1 MAAIRQPPRIVP
13 LDQAHDR
20 AAFACGTLP
29 LDTYLQKQARQDMR
43 RRVAV
48 TYVLAGSNDR
58 EIAGYYT
65 LSATSLL
72 LADLPETIA
81 RQLPRYPAVPATLL
95 GRLAVASKSRGQR
108 LGELLLRDALH
119 RSAGTSRTI
128 GSTAVVTDAKD
139 EDAQAFYERYGFL
152 RLTTVP
158 RRLFLP
164 MATMEA
170 VL

>member
-1 MAAIRQPPRIVP
+1 M
-13 LDQAHDR
+13 
-20 AAFACGTLP
+20 
-29 LDTYLQKQARQDMR
+29 
-43 RRVAV
+43 
-48 TYVLAGSNDR
+48 
-58 EIAGYYT
+58 
-65 LSATSLL
+65 
-72 LADLPETIA
+72 
-81 RQLPRYPAVPATLL
+81 
-95 GRLAVASKSRGQR
+95 
-108 LGELLLRDALH
+108 DALH